1 MSNSTNLD
9 DLPVGEQ
16 NVKIETIEKP
26 EKLAKPAKPMLPTND
41 NIDNNMA
48 TNSQPP
54 AGAGPMSNENINE
67 LVNGIQSANAAGL
80 LDLPSRD
87 IPQSQE
93 HLQTD
98 ESIQANYIAPS
109 IGNDYI
115 LEHQTNEEIVR
126 KNAENVKNQNRNDEL
141 FNEIQNPLIIGI
153 LYFLFQLPVV
163 KKNAFR
169 YLPKLFHSDGNF
181 NFLGHIITSL
191 LFAGSFFGINKG
203 LLYFSE

>member
-9 DLPVGEQ
+9 DLPVGDQ
-16 NVKIETIEKP
+16 NVKIETVEKP
-26 EKLAKPAKPMLPTND
+26 PKPVKQMLPANEI
-41 NIDNNMA
+41 IDNNLA
-48 TNSQPP
+48 TNSQQPVTTSV
-54 AGAGPMSNENINE
+54 MSNENINE
-67 LVNGIQSANAAGL
+67 LVNGIQTANAAGL

-98 ESIQANYIAPS
+98 ETIQANYIAPS

-115 LEHQTNEEIVR
+115 LEHQTNEDIIR
-126 KNAENVKNQNRNDEL
+126 KNAENVKNHNRNDEL

-153 LYFLFQLPVV
+153 LYFLFQLPIV
-163 KKNAFR
+163 KKNAFK
-169 YLPKLFHSDGNF
+169 YLPKLFHSDGNY
-181 NFLGHIITSL
+181 NFLGHLITSL

>member
-9 DLPVGEQ
+9 DLPVGDQ
-16 NVKIETIEKP
+16 NVKMETVE
-26 EKLAKPAKPMLPTND
+26 KPAKQMLPANE
-41 NIDNNMA
+41 IVDNNLA
-48 TNSQPP
+48 TNSQQPVTTSV
-54 AGAGPMSNENINE
+54 MSNENINE
-67 LVNGIQSANAAGL
+67 LVNGIQTANASGL

-98 ESIQANYIAPS
+98 ETIQANYIAPS

-115 LEHQTNEEIVR
+115 LEHQTNEDIIR
-126 KNAENVKNQNRNDEL
+126 KNAENLKNQNKNDEL

-153 LYFLFQLPVV
+153 LYFLFQLPIV
-163 KKNAFR
+163 KKNAFK
-169 YLPKLFHSDGNF
+169 YLPKLFHSDGNY
-181 NFLGHIITSL
+181 NFLGHLITSL

>member
-16 NVKIETIEKP
+16 NVKLEKIEKP
-26 EKLAKPAKPMLPTND
+26 AKQMLHTNEMV
-41 NIDNNMA
+41 DNNPIPS
-48 TNSQPP
+48 SQPP
-54 AGAGPMSNENINE
+54 VAAAPMSNENINE
-67 LVNGIQSANAAGL
+67 FVNGIQSANAAGL

-87 IPQSQE
+87 IPQSQD
-93 HLQTD
+93 HIQTD

-126 KNAENVKNQNRNDEL
+126 KNAENVRNQNNNDDI

-153 LYFLFQLPVV
+153 LYFLFQLPIV
-163 KKNAFR
+163 KKNAFK
-169 YLPKLFHSDGNF
+169 YLPKLFHSDGNY
-181 NFLGHIITSL
+181 NFLGHLVTSL

-203 LLYFSE
+203 LVYFSE

>member
-16 NVKIETIEKP
+16 NVKLEKIEKP
-26 EKLAKPAKPMLPTND
+26 AKQMLHTNEMV
-41 NIDNNMA
+41 DNNPIPS
-48 TNSQPP
+48 SQPP
-54 AGAGPMSNENINE
+54 VAAAPMSNENINE
-67 LVNGIQSANAAGL
+67 FVNGIQSANAAGL

-87 IPQSQE
+87 IPQSQD
-93 HLQTD
+93 HIQTD

-126 KNAENVKNQNRNDEL
+126 KNAENVRNQNNNDDIL
-141 FNEIQNPLIIGI
+141 NEIQNPLIIGI
-153 LYFLFQLPVV
+153 LYFLFQLPIV
-163 KKNAFR
+163 KKNAFK
-169 YLPKLFHSDGNF
+169 YLPKLFHSDGNY
-181 NFLGHIITSL
+181 NFLGHLVTSL

-203 LLYFSE
+203 LVYFSE

>member
-9 DLPVGEQ
+9 DLPPGEQ

-26 EKLAKPAKPMLPTND
+26 AKQMLPANEI
-41 NIDNNMA
+41 IDNHIM

-54 AGAGPMSNENINE
+54 NATGPMSNENINE

-93 HLQTD
+93 HIQTD
-98 ESIQANYIAPS
+98 ESIKANYIAPS

-126 KNAENVKNQNRNDEL
+126 KNAEHVKNQNRNDDL

-153 LYFLFQLPVV
+153 LYFLFQLPIV
-163 KKNAFR
+163 KKNAFK
-169 YLPKLFHSDGNF
+169 YLPKLFHSDGNN
-181 NFLGHIITSL
+181 NFLGHVVTSV
-191 LFAGSFFGINKG
+191 LFAGSFLGINKG

>member
-16 NVKIETIEKP
+16 NVKLEKV
-26 EKLAKPAKPMLPTND
+26 EKPAKQMLPTNEI
-41 NIDNNMA
+41 IDNNPA
-48 TNSQPP
+48 PSSQPP
-54 AGAGPMSNENINE
+54 AGPMSNENINE
-67 LVNGIQSANAAGL
+67 FVNGIQSANAAGL

-93 HLQTD
+93 HIQTD

-126 KNAENVKNQNRNDEL
+126 KNAENVRNQNKNEEI

-163 KKNAFR
+163 KKNTFR
-169 YLPKLFHSDGNF
+169 YLPKLFHSDGNY
-181 NFLGHIITSL
+181 NFLGHLVTSL

-203 LLYFSE
+203 LAYFSE